1 MQEKEMLAVVFA
13 LEKWNQFAIG
23 RHVIVRTD
31 HKPSEAVTKK
41 CLNRAPRHPEGMPLR
56 SLAYDIAVQGLQ

>member
-13 LEKWNQFAIG
+13 LEKWNQFAFG

-31 HKPSEAVTKK
+31 HKPREAVTKK
-41 CLNRAPRHPEGMPLR
+41 CLNRAPKHLEGMLLR
-56 SLAYDIAVQGLQ
+56 SLAYDIEVKGFQ